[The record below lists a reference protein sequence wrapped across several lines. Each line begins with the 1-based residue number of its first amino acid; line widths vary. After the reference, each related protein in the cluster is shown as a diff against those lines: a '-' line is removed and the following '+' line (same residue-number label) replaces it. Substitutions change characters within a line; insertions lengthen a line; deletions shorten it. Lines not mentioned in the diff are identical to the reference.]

1 MALTVEELAAQIM
14 AAEDLGILKV
24 TVKEWAD
31 KEGKPLTLGI
41 RVMTVGERD
50 AYEREW
56 IGKRE
61 TGIDNFRTKYLA
73 RCLCH
78 PETGDRLFTDEQIE
92 KLAGKSAKVVSKL
105 FDKAM
110 KHNAMTAGEVEELA
124 KN

>member
-1 MALTVEELAAQIM
+1 MALTAAELAAQIL
-14 AAEDLGILKV
+14 ASDDLGILTVK
-24 TVKEWAD
+24 VKEWKD
-31 KEGKPLTLGI
+31 GDGKPMSLGI

-61 TGIDNFRTKYLA
+61 TGIENFRTKFLA

-78 PETGDRLFTDEQIE
+78 PETGERLFTDEQIE
-92 KLAGKSAKVVSKL
+92 ALASKSARVVSTL
-105 FDKAM
+105 FEKAM
-110 KHNAMTAGEVEELA
+110 KHNAMSEADVEELA

>member
-31 KEGKPLTLGI
+31 KDGKPLTLGI

-61 TGIDNFRTKYLA
+61 TGIDNFRTKFLA

-78 PETGDRLFTDEQIE
+78 PESGDRLFTDEQIE

-110 KHNAMTAGEVEELA
+110 KHNAMSEADVEELA

>member
-1 MALTVEELAAQIM
+1 M

-24 TVKEWAD
+24 NVKEW
-31 KEGKPLTLGI
+31 GGMTLGI

-61 TGIDNFRTKYLA
+61 TGIDNFRTKFLA

-78 PETGDRLFTDEQIE
+78 PETGERLFSDEKVE
-92 KLAGKSAKVVSKL
+92 ELAGKSAKVVSKL

-110 KHNAMTAGEVEELA
+110 KHNAMSEGDVEELA

>member
-1 MALTVEELAAQIM
+1 MALTAAELAAQIM
-14 AAEDLGILKV
+14 AVDDLGILKV
-24 TVKEWAD
+24 VVHDWPGTD
-31 KEGKPLTLGI
+31 GQPLTLGI

-61 TGIDNFRTKYLA
+61 TGIENFRAKFLA

-78 PETGDRLFTDEQIE
+78 PETGERLFTDEQVAQ
-92 KLAGKSAKVVSKL
+92 LAAKSAKVVSTL

-110 KHNAMTAGEVEELA
+110 THNAMSETDVEELA

>member
-1 MALTVEELAAQIM
+1 MALTAAELAAQIL
-14 AAEDLGILKV
+14 ASDDLGILTVK
-24 TVKEWAD
+24 VKEWKD
-31 KEGKPLTLGI
+31 GDGKPMSLGI

-61 TGIDNFRTKYLA
+61 TGIENFRTKFLA

-78 PETGDRLFTDEQIE
+78 PETGERLFTDEQIE
-92 KLAGKSAKVVSKL
+92 SLASKSARVVSTL
-105 FDKAM
+105 FEKAM
-110 KHNAMTAGEVEELA
+110 KHNAMSDADVEELA

>member
-1 MALTVEELAAQIM
+1 MPLTAAELAAQIL
-14 AAEDLGILKV
+14 AAHDLGILRVK
-24 TVKEWAD
+24 VKEWND
-31 KEGKPLTLGI
+31 MELGI

-61 TGIDNFRTKYLA
+61 TGIENFRAKFLA

-78 PETGDRLFTDEQIE
+78 PESGERIFTDEQVGE
-92 KLAGKSAKVVSKL
+92 LAAKSAKVVSTL

-110 KHNAMTAGEVEELA
+110 THNAMSEQDVEELA